1 MGLHSDLP
9 IHKVAYDLF
18 DTAVGL
24 VRNMPRDVKS
34 VIGGE
39 IRDGCLKALV
49 LIFRANVDRTD
60 KGRHL
65 AELIERA
72 QEIELLLRLSRD
84 KHWISTK
91 QYAAAILLTT
101 SIGKQ
106 ASGWK
111 KKFESAP
118 AA

>member
-9 IHKVAYDLF
+9 IFKVAYDLL
-18 DTAVGL
+18 DVTIGL
-24 VRNMPRDVKS
+24 VRNMPRDVKG

-39 IRDGCLKALV
+39 IRDGCLKMLV
-49 LIFRANVDRTD
+49 LIFRANVSID
-60 KGRHL
+60 KAPHL
-65 AELIERA
+65 AELIERC
-72 QEIELLLRLSRD
+72 QEIELLLRLCRD
-84 KHWISTK
+84 KHFIATK

-111 KKFESAP
+111 KKFATAP
-118 AA
+118 VA

>member
-9 IHKVAYDLF
+9 IFKVAYDLL
-18 DTAVGL
+18 DVTIGL

-39 IRDGCLKALV
+39 IRDGCLKVLV
-49 LIFRANVDRTD
+49 LIFRANTRSD
-60 KGRHL
+60 KGPHL
-65 AELIERA
+65 AALIERA
-72 QEIELLLRLSRD
+72 QEIELLLRLCRD

-111 KKFESAP
+111 KKFATAP
-118 AA
+118 VV